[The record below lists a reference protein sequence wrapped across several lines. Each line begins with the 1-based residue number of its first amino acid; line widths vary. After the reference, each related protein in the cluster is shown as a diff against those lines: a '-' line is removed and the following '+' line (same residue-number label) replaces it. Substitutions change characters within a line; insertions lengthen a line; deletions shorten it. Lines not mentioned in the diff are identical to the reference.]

1 VQADRFKLCID
12 SAFKGISSADPFHN
26 FIVNYN
32 SHTVK
37 QKTPRIGAGIGP
49 AARPRGVKHVTYFRM
64 NRTAK
69 TSVEKIKQ
77 PRAKL
82 RSVFLEMVIVYLTL
96 FSKHLYFV

>member
-1 VQADRFKLCID
+1 
-12 SAFKGISSADPFHN
+12 
-26 FIVNYN
+26 
-32 SHTVK
+32 
-37 QKTPRIGAGIGP
+37 
-49 AARPRGVKHVTYFRM
+49 M